1 MGGGLKG
8 VYLWQVTEHKDSVR
22 VTGCDGWVA
31 GERAGVRV
39 IEPFHLRELV
49 LLHNAAVIKRMSLF
63 LSCRA
68 SSPIWG

>member
-1 MGGGLKG
+1 M
-8 VYLWQVTEHKDSVR
+8 R

-63 LSCRA
+63 LSCRVVQA
-68 SSPIWG
+68 HPYGVKNGCSGRAVRSLCML